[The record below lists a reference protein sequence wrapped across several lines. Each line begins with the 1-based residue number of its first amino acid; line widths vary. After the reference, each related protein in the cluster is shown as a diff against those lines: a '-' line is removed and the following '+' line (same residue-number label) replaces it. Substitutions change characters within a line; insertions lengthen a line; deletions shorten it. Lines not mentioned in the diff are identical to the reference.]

1 MLSITNKIDTEE
13 RENFVKTYYVVSF
26 ILNKTLNIGK
36 NVLL

>member
-13 RENFVKTYYVVSF
+13 RENFVKTYCVVSF

-36 NVLL
+36 NALL

>member
-13 RENFVKTYYVVSF
+13 TENFVKTYSVVSF

-36 NVLL
+36 NVLF